1 MDRKIPGLLSVLVVL
16 LGSATPAIPAY
27 PAFPARP
34 APSPGGPRRISAGET
49 YTSPNH
55 AFTIVAPHCDSAAFS
70 CPGWDVLYE
79 SDKGKFEMVT
89 FSMPIAEQ
97 TYRTGFYEM
106 GRTTVDLD
114 AMAHAV
120 AVSRKHQ
127 VEAPFDF
134 VEETKVNTAFG
145 EGSLR
150 VYSMKG
156 GSLDKSGLLGAKAQ
170 YQDIYIAV
178 LLVPQENRTLFA
190 VSQDD
195 NFGPFRKTTDES
207 WKKSLKDEVQAFF
220 ATMTVSQTPG

>member
-1 MDRKIPGLLSVLVVL
+1 
-16 LGSATPAIPAY
+16 
-27 PAFPARP
+27 
-34 APSPGGPRRISAGET
+34 
-49 YTSPNH
+49 
-55 AFTIVAPHCDSAAFS
+55 
-70 CPGWDVLYE
+70 
-79 SDKGKFEMVT
+79 
-89 FSMPIAEQ
+89 
-97 TYRTGFYEM
+97 M

-114 AMAHAV
+114 VMAHAV

-127 VEAPFDF
+127 VGAPFDF

-195 NFGPFRKTTDES
+195 NFGPLRKTTDEER
-207 WKKSLKDEVQAFF
+207 KKSLKNEAQAFF
-220 ATMTVSQTPG
+220 ATMTVSQAPD